1 MQLGK
6 SNMTEIESILQAF
19 DKATEAGKKIALAT
33 VVHVDGSSYRRPGA
47 RMLITEEGQ
56 LTGSIS
62 GGCLEGDALRKALL
76 AIHSS
81 KTMLV
86 TYDTSDEDDAKFGL
100 GLGCNGIIQ
109 VLIEPLQGLNGLHV
123 IDLLRKAND
132 SRQKAAIVTLFSLQ
146 DKKGPQPGTCF
157 LLNENGECLGNIP
170 FLQKEA
176 VMKEGEHVITKQKS
190 SFKNYQVNNQEII
203 AFTEIILPP
212 LSLVIIGAGNDVIP
226 LVKIAD
232 IMGWQTTVVDG
243 RPMYADKN
251 RFSTP
256 SCQVLHSKAE
266 NVLQHITID
275 NRTVFV
281 LMSHNYNYDLAMLK
295 ALLEKQIVYVGILGP
310 KKKLNMMIEEL
321 EETGI
326 ILTPQQRDIIHGP
339 VGLNIGAE
347 TAEEIAVSIVAE
359 IKSVLTSNIPESLR
373 TREDTIHQRS
383 ELTIEKVSVKPEE

>member
-1 MQLGK
+1 
-6 SNMTEIESILQAF
+6 MTEIESILQAF
-19 DKATEAGKKIALAT
+19 DKATEAGKKAALAT

-109 VLIEPLQGLNGLHV
+109 VLTEPLQGQNGLHV
-123 IDLLRKAND
+123 IGLLRKAND

-157 LLNENGECLGNIP
+157 LLNENGECSGNIP

-176 VMKEGEHVITKQKS
+176 VMKEGEQVIKKQKS
-190 SFKNYQVNNQEII
+190 SFKNYQVNNQDII

-212 LSLVIIGAGNDVIP
+212 VSLVIIGAGNDVIP

-232 IMGWQTTVVDG
+232 IMGWQSTVVDG

-251 RFSTP
+251 RFLTP

-266 NVLQHITID
+266 DILQHITID

-295 ALLEKQIVYVGILGP
+295 ALLERQIVYIGILGP

-321 EETGI
+321 EENGI

-359 IKSVLTSNIPESLR
+359 IKSVPTSNIPESLR
-373 TREDTIHQRS
+373 TSENTNHQRS
-383 ELTIEKVSVKPEE
+383 RLTIEKVSVKPEE

>member
-1 MQLGK
+1 
-6 SNMTEIESILQAF
+6 MTEIESILQAF
-19 DKATEAGKKIALAT
+19 DKATEAGKKVALAT

-109 VLIEPLQGLNGLHV
+109 VLTEPLQGQNGLHV
-123 IDLLRKAND
+123 IGLLRKAND

-157 LLNENGECLGNIP
+157 LLNENGECSGNIP

-176 VMKEGEHVITKQKS
+176 VMKEGEQVIKKEKS
-190 SFKNYQVNNQEII
+190 SFKNFQVNNQDII

-212 LSLVIIGAGNDVIP
+212 VSLVIIGAGNDVIP

-232 IMGWQTTVVDG
+232 IMGWQSTVVDG

-251 RFSTP
+251 RFLTP

-266 NVLQHITID
+266 DILQHITID

-295 ALLEKQIVYVGILGP
+295 ALLERQIVYIGILGP

-321 EETGI
+321 EENGI

-383 ELTIEKVSVKPEE
+383 GLTIEKVSVKPEE